1 MCVRVFLPSRQ
12 LSRPRTIKEGK
23 RFQRDVRLAL
33 ARLILFSILENWA
46 SRRILD
52 LDLSPTNCFISVSRD
67 LDCRF
72 SGSGSNKKRN
82 GMQKEESEAQRKQFS
97 AV

>member
-1 MCVRVFLPSRQ
+1 VCVYSSRAGNFQGRAQLRKESGFREMC
-12 LSRPRTIKEGK
+12 
-23 RFQRDVRLAL
+23 LAL

-52 LDLSPTNCFISVSRD
+52 LDLSPTNCFIIPPAETSIAAFLVPEVKR
-67 LDCRF
+67 
-72 SGSGSNKKRN
+72 NRN